1 MAVTEKIL
9 TPDQKAMEQAAQ
21 QGMEDKFA
29 EGLVKS
35 FDLPSN
41 IASVIEEEERSA
53 NLQKQEEPAQEE
65 QPEAEEEDPKAE
77 EAQEEPEE
85 EGDLIPKS
93 KVQKRIDDLT
103 REKAI
108 LESRLRRLEEKSQ
121 EREVPQDSDEIRLSK
136 MSESELLNVKKQIR
150 IAQIKNSQDEAQL
163 NQLLELEEKVE
174 SAIRTAPER
183 RATAQVSNFNN
194 SWNELAGIEG
204 ENFTKDFQAKL
215 FQEANSIYA
224 RSNALKKDPQGQAEA
239 LWAAYDKLSA
249 IRKFTEG
256 KSKAGNLERQVN
268 DLKKKISVDS
278 SSKKS
283 ASQDSDSGQKLFQKA
298 KFGDLNAKT
307 EYFKKKVI
315 NLDSLV
321 SSDDQR
327 YYS

>member
-1 MAVTEKIL
+1 MSVKETIL
-9 TPDQKAMEQAAQ
+9 TPDQKAMEQAVQ
-21 QGMEDKFA
+21 QDMENKFA

-41 IASVIEEEERSA
+41 IASVVEEEERSA
-53 NLQKQEEPAQEE
+53 KLPKEEEPVQEE
-65 QPEAEEEDPKAE
+65 QPEEEVQEEAPKAE
-77 EAQEEPEE
+77 EEPEE

-108 LESRLRRLEEKSQ
+108 LESRLRRLEEKAQ
-121 EREVPQDSDEIRLSK
+121 ERVTSKDPDEARLEN
-136 MSESELLNVKKQIR
+136 MSETELSNLKKQIR
-150 IAQIKNSQDEAQL
+150 IAQIKNGSDEAQL
-163 NQLLELEEKVE
+163 NQLLELEEKVD
-174 SAIRTAPER
+174 SALRTAPER
-183 RATAQVSNFNN
+183 KTNAQVQHFNN

-215 FQEANSIYA
+215 FQEAGAIYA

-249 IRKFTEG
+249 VRKFTEG

-283 ASQDSDSGQKLFQKA
+283 VGQETDSQQKLFHKA
-298 KFGDLNAKT
+298 KFGDLQAKT

-315 NLDSLV
+315 NMDSLV